1 MPTGDQNSPWED
13 LVVSILSVN
22 QYSLEKTHAVAP
34 LLRQGGL
41 LSPEN
46 LSRWELEE
54 IVARLKAAGCDRGR
68 FMTKLFAVRLASLGM
83 AVESRGIAICG
94 RILSSNDPAA
104 ISDLLLPINGVGPKV
119 LRNFFVLRGI
129 RED

>member
-1 MPTGDQNSPWED
+1 MSQPMPTGDQKSPWED

-22 QYSLEKTHAVAP
+22 QYSLEKTYAVAP

-54 IVARLKAAGCDRGR
+54 IVARLKATGCDRGR

-94 RILSSNDPAA
+94 RIL
-104 ISDLLLPINGVGPKV
+104 
-119 LRNFFVLRGI
+119 
-129 RED
+129 